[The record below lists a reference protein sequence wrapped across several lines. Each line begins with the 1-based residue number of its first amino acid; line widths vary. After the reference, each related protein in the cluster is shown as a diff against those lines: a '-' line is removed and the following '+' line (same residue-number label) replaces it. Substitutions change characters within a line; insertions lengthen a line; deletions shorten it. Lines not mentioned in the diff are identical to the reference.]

1 MAVSGQSRA
10 AANKAIR
17 QEALRQK
24 LAAGG
29 HIQRVVEIASQLQD
43 LKTELEALEV
53 TRLKHSA
60 DLQLKLVDKYLPSLK
75 QVELSEAEGLGE
87 LTDDELNSKIKAFL
101 AAG

>member
-1 MAVSGQSRA
+1 MALTGKTRA
-10 AANKAIR
+10 ASNKAIR

-29 HIQRVVEIASQLQD
+29 HIQRVVEIAGKLED
-43 LKTELEALEV
+43 LKEELDASEV

-75 QVELSEAEGLGE
+75 QVELSETDGLGE
-87 LTDDELNSKIKAFL
+87 LTDDELDSKIKSYL
-101 AAG
+101 ATG